1 MKILVASTGRIEA
14 SASGFLFG
22 AWEENDIKDGIA
34 VHKWKIMDSNGTTV
48 GYKIDDNALAI
59 YGMAEPSF
67 QVHEIE
73 AFPDDYVSGKY
84 LFIGGAFVENTGY
97 VPPEPTPDEKIAAL
111 EAKNTE
117 LEMKIA
123 MQNEAMNEL
132 FTVILPELYPV
143 LE

>member
-59 YGMAEPSF
+59 YGIEEPSF

-73 AFPDDYVSGKY
+73 AFPEDYVSGKY
-84 LFIGGAFVENTGY
+84 LFVDGAFVENPDY
-97 VPPEPTPDEKIAAL
+97 VPPEQTPEERIAVQEAKIA
-111 EAKNTE
+111 E
-117 LEMKIA
+117 LEEVVALLIDDIIPSIM
-123 MQNEAMNEL
+123 MGS
-132 FTVILPELYPV
+132 V
-143 LE
+143 